1 MLSDSLL
8 TFASYSDDLTKLS
21 VLSLNFHS
29 QCLAQKV
36 CTVLTDDLRSLTVAL
51 SRYAE
56 VPRQQDEGEGSSTP
70 ALVLPNLSETVP
82 R

>member
-1 MLSDSLL
+1 MLGFLRALISQLL
-8 TFASYSDDLTKLS
+8 QEDFICPP
-21 VLSLNFHS
+21 
-29 QCLAQKV
+29 CLAQKV